1 MSLWEVRDES
11 GLSVR
16 VEAEDEASALSAA
29 ADLAPELSDGSVF
42 PATDLAVGWDGDDA
56 EG

>member
-1 MSLWEVRDES
+1 MSLFEVRDDS

-16 VEAEDEASALSAA
+16 VEAADETAALE
-29 ADLAPELSDGSVF
+29 LAPELADGSVY
-42 PATDLAVGWDGDDA
+42 PAAGLPVGWDGDDA